1 MSRYIILVAAVLLG
15 VGSTAFA
22 QSDLEKLKDFK
33 IDGFIRFK
41 TLAEAETRRELLV
54 HAIWPDGLPM
64 KLPARMEVDKGVPEL
79 ASIRTE
85 NFSSATLLNVD
96 VSELDFHARVFML
109 RPAGDKPITRL
120 AVVQGGHMPEGAENY
135 LTAGLSDTVNQLLR
149 DGYLVSVVQ
158 MPLVGWNSDK
168 DCVLNGTKFTIEKR
182 GTAGHNELFDKVEPV
197 LKAGTMRFF
206 LEPVTQAINAMQA
219 DYPSAKQTMMIGL
232 SGGGWTTHLYAA
244 VDPRVDVSFAVA
256 GALPLYARPFSRG
269 SRGDAEQE
277 YGPIFGEEDTN
288 QDGIFD
294 RATGVASWLEVFAL
308 GGISPTEGRRRRAVQ
323 VINLYDSCCFNGEVY
338 KSYEAL
344 LAQHVAAINQGD
356 FSIFVDDTHRDHLIS
371 SHVLSTLVAKAAR

>member
-1 MSRYIILVAAVLLG
+1 MSRYLITIAVVLLSL
-15 VGSTAFA
+15 GSTALG
-22 QSDLEKLKDFK
+22 QPDLEKLKDFK
-33 IDGFIRFK
+33 IDGLIRFR
-41 TLAEAETRRELLV
+41 TLAETEARRELLV
-54 HAIWPDGLPM
+54 HAIWPDGLPV
-64 KLPARMEVDKGVPEL
+64 KLPARIKIDQGVPEL
-79 ASIRTE
+79 ASLRTE
-85 NFSSATLLNVD
+85 NFSSATLLDVD

-109 RPAGDKPITRL
+109 RPAGDKTITRL

-135 LTAGLSDTVNQLLR
+135 LSAGLSDTVNQLLR

-158 MPLVGWNSDK
+158 MPLVGWNNDK
-168 DCVLNGTKFTIEKR
+168 DCMLNGTKFTFDKR
-182 GTAGHNELFDKVEPV
+182 GTAGHNELFEKVEPV

-206 LEPVTQAINAMQA
+206 LEPVTQAINAMRA
-219 DYPSAKQTMMIGL
+219 DYPSAQQTMMIGL

-244 VDPRVDVSFAVA
+244 VDPRVDLSFAVA

-277 YGPIFGEEDTN
+277 YGPIFGEEDTD

-308 GGISPTEGRRRRAVQ
+308 GGISPTEGRRRKAVQ

-338 KSYEAL
+338 KSYEIP
-344 LAQHVAAINQGD
+344 LAHHVAAINQGD

-371 SHVLSTLVAKAAR
+371 PHVLSTLVSKAAH